1 MFANFRRKDKSKREN
16 LSKERDFMAV
26 AAIRE
31 REIVDRVRIDDAWS
45 LVEEYANLVRESGT
59 EEEREA
65 VGLITAR
72 LDAWDVPYTL
82 HEPELLISLPR
93 RAALTVGGRDYVSK
107 TPSMARST
115 GLAGETAPIVYE
127 PTGFA
132 QDVND
137 IFSGAHGSGDVAGK
151 FVLTEGFPMP
161 GKVADLEA
169 RGARGVVFIAPGE
182 RIHEGICT
190 SIWGSPDL
198 MSYGRQPR
206 IPVVSVSNPDGARL
220 IEQLSAGGDGSATI
234 ATEHE
239 ERFRPIPVLVAELTG
254 TEEPERF
261 VLVHGHLDSWH
272 EGIGDNATGDA
283 TLLEIAR
290 VLGEQRGA
298 LKRSVRIAW
307 WSGHSHG
314 RYAGSTW
321 YADTFA
327 LDLARNCICHIN
339 CDSPGCKDADVFED
353 VYWMA
358 EAEQF
363 AKEAIRDFTG
373 QDSEGRP
380 PLRAGDISFNN
391 LGLSTFFML
400 SSTMPTP
407 LRAEK
412 SYYAVGGCGGNIE
425 WHTEADTL
433 DIADRDRLL
442 RDIRLYTGSAF
453 RAANVA
459 VHPLDFRA
467 TVAQIEEALD
477 SIGERA
483 GALVDL
489 SGTRERTQAL
499 RAALDAL
506 YAAAGKGD
514 SIESARP
521 FNDGLLKIG
530 RALVRVL
537 YSANGTYRQD
547 PALNIPLLPELAA
560 AVDAVGTVPDG
571 VLRTEFVR
579 ARNRLDAALDE
590 ATEVA
595 IAAAG

>member
-1 MFANFRRKDKSKREN
+1 
-16 LSKERDFMAV
+16 MAV
-26 AAIRE
+26 TASHAHAE
-31 REIVDRVRIDDAWS
+31 REVLDSVRIDDAWS
-45 LVEEYANLVRESGT
+45 LVEEYAGLVRESGT
-59 EEEREA
+59 EEERAA
-65 VGLITAR
+65 VGRITTR
-72 LDAWDVPYTL
+72 LDAWSVPYTL

-93 RAALTVGGRDYVSK
+93 RASLTVGGRDYVAK

-115 GLAGETAPIVYE
+115 GPGGETAPIVYE

-132 QDVND
+132 QDVNE
-137 IFSGAHGSGDVAGK
+137 IFSGARGSGEVAGK

-169 RGARGVVFIAPGE
+169 RGARGVVFIAPGQ

-198 MSYGRQPR
+198 TSYGRQPR
-206 IPVVSVSNPDGARL
+206 IPVVSVSNPDGGRL
-220 IEQLSAGGDGSATI
+220 IEQLAGDEPSATI

-239 ERFRPIPVLVAELTG
+239 EGFRRIPVLVAELHG
-254 TEEPERF
+254 TDEPERF

-290 VLGEQRGA
+290 VLGEHRAA
-298 LKRSVRIAW
+298 LKRTVRIAW

-358 EAEQF
+358 EAEDF
-363 AKEAIRDFTG
+363 AKETIRDFTG
-373 QDSEGRP
+373 QPSEGRQ

-400 SSTMPTP
+400 SSTMPAV
-407 LRAEK
+407 LRQEK
-412 SYYAVGGCGGNIE
+412 GYYAVGGCGGNIE

-442 RDIRLYTGSAF
+442 RDMRLYAGSTF
-453 RAANVA
+453 RAANLP

-467 TVAQIEEALD
+467 TVAQIEEALG
-477 SIGERA
+477 SIADRA
-483 GALVDL
+483 DGLVDL
-489 SGTRERTQAL
+489 SGTRERAHAL
-499 RAALDAL
+499 RSALDAL
-506 YAAAGKGD
+506 YGAAGKVD
-514 SIESARP
+514 SIEAARP
-521 FNDGLLKIG
+521 CNDALLKIG

-537 YSANGTYRQD
+537 YSATGTYRQD

-560 AVDAVGTVPDG
+560 AADAVGTVPDG

-579 ARNRLDAALDE
+579 SRNRLDAALDE
-590 ATEVA
+590 AREVA
-595 IAAAG
+595 LAAV

>member
-1 MFANFRRKDKSKREN
+1 ME
-16 LSKERDFMAV
+16 EIIMAV
-26 AAIRE
+26 AAIDE
-31 REIVDRVRIDDAWS
+31 REVVESVRVDDAWG

-65 VGLITAR
+65 VRLITAR
-72 LDAWDVPYTL
+72 LDAWNVPYTL

-93 RAALTVGGRDYVSK
+93 GAALTVGGRDYLAK

-115 GLAGETAPIVYE
+115 GPGGESGPIVYE

-137 IFSGAHGSGDVAGK
+137 IFSGAHGTGDVSGK

-198 MSYGRQPR
+198 TTYGRQPG

-220 IEQLSAGGDGSATI
+220 IEQVSSEDAEVPATI
-234 ATEHE
+234 TTEHD
-239 ERFRPIPVLVAELTG
+239 ERFRRIPVLVAELTG
-254 TEEPERF
+254 TTEPERF
-261 VLVHGHLDSWH
+261 VLLHGHLDSWH

-283 TLLEIAR
+283 TLLETAR
-290 VLGEQRGA
+290 VLGEHRGA
-298 LKRSVRIAW
+298 LKRTVRIAW

-339 CDSPGCKDADVFED
+339 CDSPGCRDADVFED

-358 EAEQF
+358 EVEQF
-363 AKEAIRDFTG
+363 AKQAIQDFTG
-373 QDSEGRP
+373 QGSDGRQ

-400 SSTMPTP
+400 SSTMPAS

-412 SYYAVGGCGGNIE
+412 GYYAVGGCGGNIE

-433 DIADRDRLL
+433 DIADRERLV
-442 RDIRLYTGSAF
+442 RDIRLYAGSTF
-453 RAANVA
+453 RAANAV

-467 TVAQIEEALD
+467 TVAQIGEVLD

-483 GALVDL
+483 GGLVDL
-489 SGTRERTQAL
+489 SETLERTQAL
-499 RAALDAL
+499 RSALDAV
-506 YAAAGKGD
+506 YTAADKAD
-514 SIESARP
+514 TIEAARP
-521 FNDGLLKIG
+521 FNDALLKIG

-537 YSANGTYRQD
+537 YSATGNYRQD
-547 PALNIPLLPELAA
+547 PALNIPLLPEFAA
-560 AVDAVGTVPDG
+560 AADAVGTVPDG
-571 VLRTEFVR
+571 VVRTEFVR
-579 ARNRLDAALDE
+579 ARNRLDEALDT
-590 ATEVA
+590 ATELAIVA
-595 IAAAG
+595 AEAP

>member
-1 MFANFRRKDKSKREN
+1 
-16 LSKERDFMAV
+16 MAV
-26 AAIRE
+26 AATDVQTE
-31 REIVDRVRIDDAWS
+31 REVVESVRVADAWS
-45 LVEEYANLVRESGT
+45 LVEEFASLVRESGT

-65 VGLITAR
+65 VRRITSR
-72 LDAWDVPYTL
+72 LDAWNVPYTL

-93 RAALTVGGRDYVSK
+93 RAALTVDGRDYFAK

-115 GLAGETAPIVYE
+115 GPDGETAPIVYE

-137 IFSGAHGSGDVAGK
+137 IFSGAHGTGNVSGK

-169 RGARGVVFIAPGE
+169 RGALGVVFIAPGE

-198 MSYGRQPR
+198 TSYGHQPR
-206 IPVVSVSNPDGARL
+206 ITVVSVSNPDGARL
-220 IEQLSAGGDGSATI
+220 IEQVEGGDASATI

-239 ERFRPIPVLVAELTG
+239 EGFRRIPVLVAELTG
-254 TEEPERF
+254 TAEPERF
-261 VLVHGHLDSWH
+261 ILLHGHLDSWH

-283 TLLEIAR
+283 TLLEVAR
-290 VLGEQRGA
+290 VLGEHRGA
-298 LKRSVRIAW
+298 LRRSVRIAW

-339 CDSPGCKDADVFED
+339 CDSPGCKDADVFEE

-358 EAEQF
+358 EVEEF
-363 AKEAIRDFTG
+363 AKDAIRDFTG
-373 QDSEGRP
+373 QGSEGRQ

-400 SSTMPTP
+400 SSTMPAP
-407 LRAEK
+407 LRKEK
-412 SYYAVGGCGGNIE
+412 GYYAVGGCGGNIE

-442 RDIRLYTGSAF
+442 RDIRLYAGSTF
-453 RAANVA
+453 RAANA
-459 VHPLDFRA
+459 RVHPLDFRA
-467 TVAQIEEALD
+467 TVTQIEQALG
-477 SIGERA
+477 SIAERA
-483 GALVDL
+483 GGLVDL
-489 SGTRERTQAL
+489 SGTLERTQAL
-499 RAALDAL
+499 RYALDSL
-506 YAAAGKGD
+506 YAAADKVD
-514 SIESARP
+514 SVEAARP
-521 FNDGLLKIG
+521 LNDALLKIG
-530 RALVRVL
+530 RALVGVL
-537 YSANGTYRQD
+537 YSASGTYRQD
-547 PALNIPLLPELAA
+547 PALDIPLLPELAA
-560 AVDAVGTVPDG
+560 AADAVGTVPDG
-571 VLRTEFVR
+571 ILQTEFVR
-579 ARNRLDAALDE
+579 ARNRLDGALE
-590 ATEVA
+590 TATELA
-595 IAAAG
+595 IFAAGAR

>member
-1 MFANFRRKDKSKREN
+1 
-16 LSKERDFMAV
+16 MAV
-26 AAIRE
+26 AATDVQGDRE
-31 REIVDRVRIDDAWS
+31 VVESVRLDDAWS
-45 LVEEYANLVRESGT
+45 LVEEYATLVRESGT
-59 EEEREA
+59 DAEREA
-65 VGLITAR
+65 VGRITTR
-72 LDAWDVPYTL
+72 LDAWNVPYTL

-93 RAALTVGGRDYVSK
+93 SAALTVGGRAYVAK

-115 GLAGETAPIVYE
+115 GPRGETAPIVYE

-137 IFSGAHGSGDVAGK
+137 IFSGAHGTGDVTGK

-169 RGARGVVFIAPGE
+169 RGANGVVFIAPGD

-198 MSYGRQPR
+198 TSYGRRPR

-220 IEQLSAGGDGSATI
+220 IDQLAGGDMSATI
-234 ATEHE
+234 ATDHE
-239 ERFRPIPVLVAELTG
+239 EGFRRIPVLVAELTG
-254 TEEPERF
+254 TVEPERF
-261 VLVHGHLDSWH
+261 VLLHGHLDSWH
-272 EGIGDNATGDA
+272 EGIGDNATGNA
-283 TLLEIAR
+283 TLLEVAR
-290 VLGEQRGA
+290 VLGEHRGA
-298 LKRSVRIAW
+298 LKRTVRIAW

-358 EAEQF
+358 EVEEF
-363 AKEAIRDFTG
+363 AKDAVRDFTG
-373 QDSEGRP
+373 QGSEGRH

-400 SSTMPTP
+400 SSTMPAP
-407 LRAEK
+407 LRKEK
-412 SYYAVGGCGGNIE
+412 GYYAVGGCGGNIE

-442 RDIRLYTGSAF
+442 RDIRLYAGSTF
-453 RAANVA
+453 RAANVP

-467 TVAQIEEALD
+467 TVTQIEEALG

-483 GALVDL
+483 GELVDP
-489 SGTRERTQAL
+489 SGTLERTHAL
-499 RAALDAL
+499 RSALEAL
-506 YAAAGKGD
+506 YAAADKAD
-514 SIESARP
+514 SVEAARP
-521 FNDGLLKIG
+521 FNDALLKIG

-537 YSANGTYRQD
+537 YSASGTYRQD
-547 PALNIPLLPELAA
+547 PALDIPLLPELAA
-560 AVDAVGTVPDG
+560 AADAVGTVPDG
-571 VLRTEFVR
+571 VLRTDFVR

-595 IAAAG
+595 TAATG